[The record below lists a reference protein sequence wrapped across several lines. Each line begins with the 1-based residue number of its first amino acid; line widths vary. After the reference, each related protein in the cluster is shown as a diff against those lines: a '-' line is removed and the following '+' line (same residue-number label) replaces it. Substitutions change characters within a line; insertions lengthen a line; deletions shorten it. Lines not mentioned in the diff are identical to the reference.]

1 MPSLQS
7 VCILIPCF
15 LLLYSSQKP
24 ACFSI
29 SRDCQMFSHR
39 SDICFHGIYCYAS
52 RVFLVCFL
60 GTDQNW
66 SSFDVVVVHPLF
78 VYTQQDTKI
87 NPSGEVLL
95 SPRYGCLFAP
105 FLLRRDWLVSWQQ
118 QRRRCLSW
126 HSFGWFTLHSAG
138 FIVSLE
144 MWWCA
149 SAAMRPLDAQSE
161 MLPCSMQHSMKSLR
175 HPSQL

>member
-87 NPSGEVLL
+87 NPSGEVRHAMAAVLPHSYSVETDWCHGNSRGEDAWVGTVLDGLL
-95 SPRYGCLFAP
+95 CTALA
-105 FLLRRDWLVSWQQ
+105 LLYLWRCGDVRLQQ
-118 QRRRCLSW
+118 
-126 HSFGWFTLHSAG
+126 
-138 FIVSLE
+138 
-144 MWWCA
+144 
-149 SAAMRPLDAQSE
+149 
-161 MLPCSMQHSMKSLR
+161 CSC
-175 HPSQL
+175 

>member
-66 SSFDVVVVHPLF
+66 SSLMLLLCILFLFTPSRIQKLTHQERFCCRHAMAAFLPHSYSVETDWCHGNSRGEDAWVGTVLDGLLCTALALLYLWRCGDVRL
-78 VYTQQDTKI
+78 QQ
-87 NPSGEVLL
+87 
-95 SPRYGCLFAP
+95 
-105 FLLRRDWLVSWQQ
+105 
-118 QRRRCLSW
+118 
-126 HSFGWFTLHSAG
+126 
-138 FIVSLE
+138 
-144 MWWCA
+144 
-149 SAAMRPLDAQSE
+149 
-161 MLPCSMQHSMKSLR
+161 CSC
-175 HPSQL
+175 